1 MQRIRTSNLLP
12 TTRLNNHIFHESGEL
27 LLPSGEEL
35 TPLHKQKFL
44 QLGIERV
51 YLLDRFDSL
60 VAFSL
65 SQKNKYILVDELSAE
80 HQVAA
85 PICDED
91 GSIILGSQTVIDRS
105 LREHL
110 KSLGY
115 YTVCVRKRQDELC
128 LHQVEGYLNGVPSC
142 SQDAPTPMKMLIA
155 SR

>member
-12 TTRLNNHIFHESGEL
+12 TARLNNHIFHESGEL
-27 LLPSGEEL
+27 LFPSGRAF
-35 TPLHKQKFL
+35 TQAHKEVFL

-51 YLLDRFDSL
+51 YLLDRFDSI

-65 SQKNKYILVDELSAE
+65 SQKNKYILVDELSPE

-128 LHQVEGYLNGVPSC
+128 LHQVEGFLKGTSSHSC
-142 SQDAPTPMKMLIA
+142 TVSSPIKVLSA
-155 SR
+155 

>member
-12 TTRLNNHIFHESGEL
+12 TARLNNHIFHESGEL
-27 LLPSGEEL
+27 LLPSGKAF
-35 TPLHKQKFL
+35 TQLHKLEFL

-51 YLLDRFDSL
+51 YLLDRFDSI

-80 HQVAA
+80 YQVAA

-128 LHQVEGYLNGVPSC
+128 LHQVQSYLKGTASR
-142 SQDAPTPMKMLIA
+142 SHHASTPMRALIA
-155 SR
+155 